1 MESSTHRRLKSL
13 AVEWL
18 FDIGCRA
25 VAIEVACPIGR
36 YRVDVAGW
44 LDDAH
49 DQGDEGD
56 EGDEDLPR
64 PDAAWRVPAEQSADG
79 ATGRRSML
87 GLGLGP
93 GQSMPV
99 HDSGKDSGRDWTDDA
114 GEAWLGNARSRVLE
128 SHSRSMPVHE
138 SDGSGAGVESMPV
151 QESALRGLDARSMP
165 VQNLVHDSGGSG
177 AGGESMPVQHS
188 QHSPP
193 GLFDAMPLVSEPP
206 SRRAAATRRPP
217 RRSRRRGPR
226 SPRVIVIECKQS
238 RADFFRNHT
247 GRDAVLAERDRLQ
260 RLARRIE
267 ERRIKRHEPHLRR
280 VEAGLFEDRESWDF
294 ESTSIGA
301 YHRVRERLARV
312 EQDLYGRSKFDL
324 LARYRLADHLLVLS
338 PRGLV
343 RPREIPACWG
353 LLECSRRQRLGRP
366 DPGEVLRTRRRSER
380 LRPDEARRQRFLRN
394 IAAAASR
401 AALRAGAYGS

>member
-1 MESSTHRRLKSL
+1 
-13 AVEWL
+13 
-18 FDIGCRA
+18 
-25 VAIEVACPIGR
+25 
-36 YRVDVAGW
+36 
-44 LDDAH
+44 
-49 DQGDEGD
+49 
-56 EGDEDLPR
+56 
-64 PDAAWRVPAEQSADG
+64 
-79 ATGRRSML
+79 
-87 GLGLGP
+87 
-93 GQSMPV
+93 
-99 HDSGKDSGRDWTDDA
+99 
-114 GEAWLGNARSRVLE
+114 
-128 SHSRSMPVHE
+128 
-138 SDGSGAGVESMPV
+138 
-151 QESALRGLDARSMP
+151 
-165 VQNLVHDSGGSG
+165 
-177 AGGESMPVQHS
+177 
-188 QHSPP
+188 
-193 GLFDAMPLVSEPP
+193 MPLVSEPP
-206 SRRAAATRRPP
+206 SRRVAATRRSP

-247 GRDAVLAERDRLQ
+247 GRDAVLAERDRLE

-343 RPREIPACWG
+343 RPREIPASWG